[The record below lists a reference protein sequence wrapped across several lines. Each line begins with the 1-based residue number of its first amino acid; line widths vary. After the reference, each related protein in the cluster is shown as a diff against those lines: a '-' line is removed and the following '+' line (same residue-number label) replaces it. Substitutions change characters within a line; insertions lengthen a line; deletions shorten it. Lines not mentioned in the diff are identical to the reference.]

1 MSLLLSILLNDI
13 FPILVVATTGFV
25 LARRLR
31 VDVKMLSR
39 VTFNALA
46 PCLVFH
52 LIVTSSVTSGEAWRL
67 AIFTVG
73 LVLSMGLLARLVA
86 WPFGLDRQMLAAF
99 LIVVMF
105 SNAGNY
111 GLSVILFAFGRD
123 VLARAAL
130 YFVTSA
136 LLMYTVGSVLASS
149 GRVGVKAALKGLLRV
164 PALWGLL
171 AATVVISTGVTLP
184 TALARPVELL
194 GAAAIPSMLLVLG
207 MQFEQG
213 AWPER
218 PGLVATAA
226 GLALVVSPLLG
237 FLLARLLG
245 LEGIARQA
253 VIVESAMPS
262 AVITT
267 ILALEF
273 DVAPRFVTS
282 VVVLTTLASPVT
294 VSLLIALLKSGY

>member
-123 VLARAAL
+123 VLARAAI
-130 YFVTSA
+130 YFVVSA
-136 LLMYTVGSVLASS
+136 VMMYTLGVFIASS
-149 GRVGVKAALKGLLRV
+149 GHRSVWQALAGVARV
-164 PALWGLL
+164 PAVYA
-171 AATVVISTGVTLP
+171 AAT
-184 TALARPVELL
+184 A
-194 GAAAIPSMLLVLG
+194 
-207 MQFEQG
+207 
-213 AWPER
+213 
-218 PGLVATAA
+218 
-226 GLALVVSPLLG
+226 
-237 FLLARLLG
+237 
-245 LEGIARQA
+245 
-253 VIVESAMPS
+253 
-262 AVITT
+262 
-267 ILALEF
+267 
-273 DVAPRFVTS
+273 
-282 VVVLTTLASPVT
+282 
-294 VSLLIALLKSGY
+294 